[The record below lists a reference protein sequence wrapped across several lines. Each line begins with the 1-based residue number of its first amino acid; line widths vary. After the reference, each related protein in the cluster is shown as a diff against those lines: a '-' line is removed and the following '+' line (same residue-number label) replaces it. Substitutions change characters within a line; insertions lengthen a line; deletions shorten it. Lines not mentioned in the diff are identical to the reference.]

1 MWVISGNTRYADNA
15 CAIIRAWATTCTVFK
30 GNNAPLEG
38 GWGTDS
44 LSRSAELLKHTYP
57 GWTPQLEQQYVGW
70 VRRCVMPQLHKEG
83 LWVHLPLAN
92 WQTTIGEAKAQF
104 AILTGEPPCRLLSPQ
119 PSASVNRCEASA
131 DSWDAIICPTLGW
144 LACFDQSLCV
154 LP

>member
-1 MWVISGNTRYADNA
+1 MWLISSNPRYADNA

-44 LSRSAELLKHTYP
+44 LSRSAELLKHTYS

-70 VRRCVMPQLHKEG
+70 VRACVMPQLHKEG

-104 AILTGEPPCRLLSPQ
+104 AILTG
-119 PSASVNRCEASA
+119 
-131 DSWDAIICPTLGW
+131 DSHRHTLQLCLVPRSTCLMYRW
-144 LACFDQSLCV
+144 LRGPALGIR
-154 LP
+154 